1 MLRTILVVDDSEVVQ
16 YIYAGFL
23 SRYYGTRLVTAMDGA
38 EALKYVSREPE
49 IDLILLDLNL
59 PVVNGLEVLERL
71 AGNAKH
77 RDIPVVVVTSRSR
90 EMDIERCLAAGAR
103 GYLMKPFDA
112 QELHDVIASVT
123 GERPSD
129 APRASPA
136 PRPPGIQKPCR

>member
-16 YIYAGFL
+16 HICAGFL

-38 EALKYVSREPE
+38 EALKCVSREPE

-59 PVVNGLEVLERL
+59 PVVNGLEVLEQL
-71 AGNAKH
+71 SGNVSY
-77 RDIPVVVVTSRSR
+77 RRIPVVVVTSRSR

-112 QELHDVIASVT
+112 QELHRVIESAT

-129 APRASPA
+129 APRASPT
-136 PRPPGIQKPCR
+136 PRVAVVQKLCR